1 MTVGSGFELV
11 NASTVTSQQSPVS
24 GQEKVKSL
32 RSKDTRQFNDSTI
45 QQFVSSTFQRLTV
58 DSRHFNNSTIQ
69 QQAREPATLKTKLSI
84 LFKYS

>member
-32 RSKDTRQFNDSTI
+32 RSKDKTISNLND
-45 QQFVSSTFQRLTV
+45 LN
-58 DSRHFNNSTIQ
+58 D
-69 QQAREPATLKTKLSI
+69 LKDLKDLC
-84 LFKYS
+84 FEF

>member
-1 MTVGSGFELV
+1 MKRYDVVITENAQQDLSFGFRVSSFEFRLIKRF

-45 QQFVSSTFQRLTV
+45 QQFN
-58 DSRHFNNSTIQ
+58 D
-69 QQAREPATLKTKLSI
+69 
-84 LFKYS
+84 

>member
-45 QQFVSSTFQRLTV
+45 QRFVSSTVQQFNGSTI
-58 DSRHFNNSTIQ
+58 DSR
-69 QQAREPATLKTKLSI
+69 P
-84 LFKYS
+84 